1 MLTLTD
7 TAAQVIR
14 DLSSQVTDSA
24 DTGVRISTQ
33 ADGTGSLLLSVVDG
47 PESNDRVVEADGAR
61 IFLDPTAADMLD
73 DKALDAD
80 IDEGGAVAF
89 LVTEQQP

>member
-14 DLSSQVTDSA
+14 DLSSQVADSA
-24 DTGVRISTQ
+24 DPGVRISSQ
-33 ADGTGSLLLSVVDG
+33 PDGTGSLLLSVVPG
-47 PESNDRVVEADGAR
+47 PETNDKVVEAEGAR
-61 IFLDPTAADMLD
+61 IFLDQAAADMLD

-89 LVTEQQP
+89 LVTEQHP